1 MDSLSSCI
9 TSSEVPYLHAMSAEM
24 MGKDQGNAFK
34 FEVKKKEKD
43 TGERQNLSLD
53 SESGKMWWGVG

>member
-1 MDSLSSCI
+1 M
-9 TSSEVPYLHAMSAEM
+9 SSEVPYLHAMSAEM

-53 SESGKMWWGVG
+53 SESGKM